1 MESFT
6 RYCCEMRDKGAASDV
21 ATASAALKRRAAE
34 LLEFDA
40 DRLVDTWNVSQKVR
54 FNQIQWLYTGN
65 ISLLGSITIGND
77 TLG

>member
-1 MESFT
+1 
-6 RYCCEMRDKGAASDV
+6 MRDKGAASDV